1 MATALSSCP
10 AFRLSLGTCA
20 TRLLARP
27 LINRNV
33 VPHYDARYVGLD
45 DADLSKADLR
55 GARLVSTSKE
65 EFISLKNTNL
75 KCAKLSEAIL
85 YAADLSGA
93 DLSEAKLNGAILNR
107 AQLGTARVSVVLPEG
122 GAEPAEPHPADLRKA
137 DLSQANLQWAEGWT
151 YEQLDQAKSL
161 EGATM
166 PDGRQ
171 YEDWVK
177 RGWLRP
183 A

>member
-1 MATALSSCP
+1 
-10 AFRLSLGTCA
+10 
-20 TRLLARP
+20 
-27 LINRNV
+27 

-85 YAADLSGA
+85 YAADLSGADLSGADLSGADLRGA

-171 YEDWVK
+171 YEDWVE
-177 RGWLRP
+177 RGWLRQRSGKD
-183 A
+183 AGRMGENASSS